1 MDLGTLVIF
10 AIIIIT
16 AIISYIGFNNRQ
28 FFDRYKFS
36 TYAILEMKQYDR
48 MLTAAFLHADMMH
61 LFFNMLTL
69 YFFAP
74 ILVAYVG
81 PVKFLILYLAA
92 IIGGNTISLWMYRRD
107 SIYTAIGASGGVCGV
122 LFASIA
128 LDPQRMIG
136 FFFIPM
142 PGWVFGILYLGYS
155 IYGMKKSIGN
165 IGHAAHLGGAVIG
178 LILAILF
185 IPQILLF
192 HGYFIALMSLP
203 IIALG
208 YFVYKEK

>member
-16 AIISYIGFNNRQ
+16 AITSYIGFNNRQ

-48 MLTAAFLHADMMH
+48 MLTAAFLHADLMH
-61 LFFNMLTL
+61 LLFNMVTL

-74 ILVAYVG
+74 VLVAYVG

-128 LDPQRMIG
+128 MDPQRMIG

-155 IYGMKKSIGN
+155 VYGMKKSIGN
-165 IGHAAHLGGAVIG
+165 IGHAAHLGGAVVG
-178 LILAILF
+178 LLLAILF
-185 IPQILLF
+185 VPQLLLF

-203 IIALG
+203 IIALA

>member
-1 MDLGTLVIF
+1 MDLGTLVNF

-16 AIISYIGFNNRQ
+16 AITSYIGFNNRQ

-48 MLTAAFLHADMMH
+48 MLTAAFLHADLMH
-61 LFFNMLTL
+61 LLFNMVTL

-128 LDPQRMIG
+128 MDPQRMIG

-155 IYGMKKSIGN
+155 VYGMKKSIGN
-165 IGHAAHLGGAVIG
+165 IGHAAHLGGAVVG
-178 LILAILF
+178 LLLAILF
-185 IPQILLF
+185 IPQLLLF

>member
-16 AIISYIGFNNRQ
+16 VIVSYIGFNNRQ
-28 FFDRYKFS
+28 IFDRYKFS
-36 TYAILEMKQYDR
+36 TYAILELKQYDR

-69 YFFAP
+69 FFFAP

-128 LDPQRMIG
+128 MDPQRMIG

-155 IYGMKKSIGN
+155 VYGMKKSIGN
-165 IGHAAHLGGAVIG
+165 IGHAAHLGGAVTG
-178 LILAILF
+178 LGLAILF
-185 IPQILLF
+185 LPQILLEQ
-192 HGYFIALMSLP
+192 GYFIALMSLP

>member
-16 AIISYIGFNNRQ
+16 AITSYIGFSNRS

-36 TYAILEMKQYDR
+36 TYAIIEMKQYDR
-48 MLTAAFLHADMMH
+48 MLSAAFLHADMMH
-61 LFFNMLTL
+61 LLFNMLTL

-81 PVKFLILYLAA
+81 PVNFLILYLAA
-92 IIGGNTISLWMYRRD
+92 IIGGNTLSLWMYRRD

-122 LFASIA
+122 LFAAIA
-128 LDPQRMIG
+128 TDPQRMMG

-142 PGWVFGILYLGYS
+142 PGWVFGILYLAYS
-155 IYGMKKSIGN
+155 VYGMKRSIGN
-165 IGHAAHLGGAVIG
+165 IGHAAHLGGAIIG
-178 LILAILF
+178 LLLVILF
-185 IPQILLF
+185 IPQLLLM
-192 HGYFIALMSLP
+192 HGYFIALISLP

>member
-74 ILVAYVG
+74 ILIAYVG

-155 IYGMKKSIGN
+155 VYGMKKSIGN

>member
-1 MDLGTLVIF
+1 MDLGTLLIF

-28 FFDRYKFS
+28 IFDRYKFS

-48 MLTAAFLHADMMH
+48 MLTAAFLHADMVH
-61 LFFNMLTL
+61 LFFNMFTL
-69 YFFAP
+69 YIFAP
-74 ILVAYVG
+74 TLVFYIG

-128 LDPQRMIG
+128 MNPQSMMG

-155 IYGMKKSIGN
+155 VYGMKKSIGN
-165 IGHAAHLGGAVIG
+165 IGHAAHLGGAVVG

-185 IPQILLF
+185 LPQILLV
-192 HGYFIALMSLP
+192 HGYFIALMSIP
-203 IIALG
+203 IIGLG

>member
-1 MDLGTLVIF
+1 MDLGNLLIF

-16 AIISYIGFNNRQ
+16 AVISYIGFNNRQ
-28 FFDRYKFS
+28 LFDRYKFS
-36 TYAILEMKQYDR
+36 TYAILELKQYDR
-48 MLTAAFLHADMMH
+48 MLTAAFLHADFMH
-61 LFFNMLTL
+61 LLFNMITL

-74 ILVAYVG
+74 SLVDYIGA
-81 PVKFLILYLAA
+81 VKFLILYLAA
-92 IIGGNTISLWMYRRD
+92 IFGGNLLSLWMYRRD

-128 LDPQRMIG
+128 MNPDRLLSY
-136 FFFIPM
+136 FFIPM

-155 IYGMKKSIGN
+155 VYGMKKALGN
-165 IGHAAHLGGAVIG
+165 IGHAAHLGGAVVG
-178 LILAILF
+178 LLLAILF
-185 IPQILLF
+185 APQILLL
-192 HGYFIALMSLP
+192 HGYYIALMSAP

>member
-1 MDLGTLVIF
+1 MDLGNLLIF

-16 AIISYIGFNNRQ
+16 AITSYIGFNNRQ

-36 TYAILEMKQYDR
+36 TYAILELKQYDR
-48 MLTAAFLHADMMH
+48 MLTAAFLHADLMH
-61 LFFNMLTL
+61 LLFNMLTL

-74 ILVAYVG
+74 VLVAYVG

-92 IIGGNTISLWMYRRD
+92 IIGGNTVSLWMYRRD

-128 LDPQRMIG
+128 MSPDRLIG

-142 PGWVFGILYLGYS
+142 PGWVFGILYLAYS
-155 IYGMKKSIGN
+155 VYGMKKSLGN
-165 IGHAAHLGGAVIG
+165 IGHAAHLGGAVVG
-178 LILAILF
+178 LLLAILF
-185 IPQILLF
+185 VPQILLV
-192 HGYFIALMSLP
+192 HGYLIALMSMP